1 MVASPEVCRQ
11 NGRKSKGAKTE
22 RGKAISSRNATKHG
36 LLAQKPPLLISED
49 LATFEGIVQ
58 GLIDYYQPTSPVEH
72 FLIQQV
78 AMGIL
83 KQYRL
88 WSVEAA
94 IANIEI
100 LKRERARKFPDIVQP
115 PEKILSAGLER
126 YHEKR
131 IPLKTY
137 LEQEKQNLIRLIDNL
152 EDNLANTENEG
163 YSETLSNIE
172 DSLNYKP
179 YQAARDEPIDHYV
192 DELSDWISS
201 IRDAQ
206 HDELSQTDWDGLC
219 DRVREL
225 IQQSHKRIAEID
237 LKLDEIQRHSD
248 TVAQEVTL
256 SLSIQEPERYERYQR
271 NINRDLYAAM
281 DRLDAIAQQRQEGHS
296 MGSFGQ
302 KTNLAG
308 DATINFHE
316 ED

>member
-1 MVASPEVCRQ
+1 M
-11 NGRKSKGAKTE
+11 
-22 RGKAISSRNATKHG
+22 
-36 LLAQKPPLLISED
+36 SED
-49 LATFEGIVQ
+49 LATFEGMVQ

-78 AMGIL
+78 AMGML

-115 PEKILSAGLER
+115 PEETLGAGLDR

-131 IPLKTY
+131 IPLKTH
-137 LEQEKQNLIRLIDNL
+137 LEQKKQNLIRLIGNL
-152 EDNLANTENEG
+152 ENNLANTENKG
-163 YSETLSNIE
+163 YLETLSNIE

-179 YQAARDEPIDHYV
+179 YQAIRDEPIDHYV

-201 IRDAQ
+201 ICDAQ
-206 HDELSQTDWDGLC
+206 HELSQTEWHDVC
-219 DRVREL
+219 DRVRDL
-225 IQQSHKRIAEID
+225 IQQIHQRIAEID
-237 LKLDEIQRHSD
+237 LKLDEIQRHSNA
-248 TVAQEVTL
+248 VAQEVTL

-281 DRLDAIAQQRQEGHS
+281 DRLDAIAQQRRLKHP
-296 MGSFGQ
+296 MGSFGHNPDL
-302 KTNLAG
+302 TGNPNV
-308 DATINFHE
+308 NFYE
-316 ED
+316 ESLGENSRSS